1 MGDFD
6 FSKDRIFD
14 LSDLQM
20 DLDLVRITNL
30 NASTLLLVISSFFG
44 SVKIKMF
51 SLQFAGAFLKSVR
64 DLAC

>member
-20 DLDLVRITNL
+20 DLDLVRTNL